1 MKKKILVVLFVMAVL
16 LPLFAGE
23 GKTEELNVS
32 LDFGVKGK
40 FVYYKNETGLFP
52 SAKCSLTYTLY
63 DIVYLEN
70 SLEGLFYKGGDNVY
84 ITAFA
89 GVDLGVKADL
99 GYLYLFGYGGIKYV
113 FAEEDSGFTLGP
125 LLTAGCGIGTDLA
138 HNVTLK
144 ASYERLGNANF
155 YNLTA
160 GLKF

>member
-1 MKKKILVVLFVMAVL
+1 MKKRILVVLFVMAIF
-16 LPLFAGE
+16 LPVFAGE
-23 GKTEELNVS
+23 GKTEDLNLS

-52 SAKCSLTYTLY
+52 SLKCSLTYTLY
-63 DIVYLEN
+63 DIVYVDS
-70 SLEGLFYKGGDNVY
+70 SLEGLFYKSGDSVFV
-84 ITAFA
+84 TAFA
-89 GVDLGVKADL
+89 GTDLGVKANL
-99 GYLYLFGYGGIKYV
+99 GYLYLFGYGGIEYA
-113 FAEEDSGFTLGP
+113 FAKEDSGFTLGP

-144 ASYERLGNANF
+144 ASYERQGKANF

>member
-1 MKKKILVVLFVMAVL
+1 MKKKILVVLFVVAIF
-16 LPLFAGE
+16 LPIFAGE

-52 SAKCSLTYTLY
+52 SVKCSLTYTLY
-63 DIVYLEN
+63 DIVYLES
-70 SLEGLFYKGGDNVY
+70 SLEGLFYKSGDSVFV
-84 ITAFA
+84 TAFA
-89 GVDLGVKADL
+89 GTDLGLKADL
-99 GYLYLFGYGGIKYV
+99 GYLYLFGYGGMKYV
-113 FAEEDSGFTLGP
+113 FAEEDSLFTYGP
-125 LLTAGCGIGTDLA
+125 VLTAGCGIGMDLA

-144 ASYERLGNANF
+144 ASYERLGESNF

>member
-1 MKKKILVVLFVMAVL
+1 MKRRILVVLFVMAIF
-16 LPLFAGE
+16 LPVFAGE
-23 GKTEELNVS
+23 GKTEDLNLS

-52 SAKCSLTYTLY
+52 SLKCSLTYTLY
-63 DIVYLEN
+63 DIVYVES
-70 SLEGLFYKGGDNVY
+70 SLEGLFYKSGDSVFV
-84 ITAFA
+84 TAFA
-89 GVDLGVKADL
+89 GTDLGVKADL
-99 GYLYLFGYGGIKYV
+99 EYLYLFGYGGIEYA

-144 ASYERLGNANF
+144 ASYERQGKANF